1 MYCVPYSMQS
11 TNFTLFDFTAL
22 DSIQICCL
30 MSSYKI
36 LKMNTSKMAA
46 KTYNSLYYTH
56 QYDLDDFD
64 VSKMFGYCFCA
75 AWNVFEHIKPS

>member
-1 MYCVPYSMQS
+1 
-11 TNFTLFDFTAL
+11 
-22 DSIQICCL
+22 
-30 MSSYKI
+30 
-36 LKMNTSKMAA
+36 MAA

-75 AWNVFEHIKPS
+75 AWNVFEHIKPSFQSFIMANKMV